1 MQAIIDL
8 EELQTFIHA
17 FASNCGQL
25 REQKDYMNQKFR
37 ELQDYWKDNRYSA
50 FEQKFNETVREIE
63 QFLHNSEIYLDYLE
77 RKGRKIQEYLDGY

>member
-8 EELQTFIHA
+8 EELQAFIHA